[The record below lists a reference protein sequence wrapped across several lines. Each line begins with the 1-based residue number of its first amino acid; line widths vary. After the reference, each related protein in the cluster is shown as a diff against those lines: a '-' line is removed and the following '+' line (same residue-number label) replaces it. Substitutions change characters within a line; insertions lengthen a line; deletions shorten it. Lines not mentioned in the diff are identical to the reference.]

1 MMASKTF
8 IALLALLSSF
18 FFLLF
23 RNLARR
29 LPPGPKPWPLL
40 GNITDL
46 RPKELWL
53 LATDWANRYGLSW
66 FCSFMLELVR
76 FFSRRRR
83 ILAPL
88 RPGSYLF
95 KLS

>member
-1 MMASKTF
+1 MASKTF

-18 FFLLF
+18 FLLF
-23 RNLARR
+23 RKLARR

-40 GNITDL
+40 GNVTDL

-66 FCSFMLELVR
+66 V
-76 FFSRRRR
+76 FFFF
-83 ILAPL
+83 A
-88 RPGSYLF
+88 
-95 KLS
+95 